1 MSVNVSRICAKM
13 VSSRRGNKRPLLH
26 EPEGASWMARTPP
39 DLIHTKDAL
48 HKSAG
53 RFLYIAFVECCQ
65 NLVYDLIE
73 YDALS
78 GGNFSE

>member
-1 MSVNVSRICAKM
+1 M